1 MVRINQFSRLGGG
14 LLNKGENDLSVAFG
28 GFFLFVF
35 FLLFSG
41 SSEIKKKKKTP
52 WKCIYKSTHFQI
64 KSDEMRRV
72 DETTSRLLTS
82 STHMLWIIVHLE
94 QYAKGHRVLLMF
106 SYEK

>member
-41 SSEIKKKKKTP
+41 SSEIKKKKKNTM
-52 WKCIYKSTHFQI
+52 
-64 KSDEMRRV
+64 EMY
-72 DETTSRLLTS
+72 L
-82 STHMLWIIVHLE
+82 
-94 QYAKGHRVLLMF
+94 
-106 SYEK
+106 